1 MSSEI
6 SAAIAATTATAEA
19 KGGAPARLTA
29 STASPSGGE
38 AGASGAS
45 TQEAPTSVSARTVS
59 ELANH
64 VHRVFRDIE
73 LNVDPGNGEVVVRV
87 RDRETGEVVRQIP
100 AEEML
105 RLARFMRELQEEH
118 LSGLPGAEGGGHEG
132 FLLHTRA

>member
-6 SAAIAATTATAEA
+6 SAATATATPTAEV
-19 KGGAPARLTA
+19 KGGLPTRPAV
-29 STASPSGGE
+29 STASASGRE
-38 AGASGAS
+38 PAAGAAPTAVGA
-45 TQEAPTSVSARTVS
+45 TSVSARTVN